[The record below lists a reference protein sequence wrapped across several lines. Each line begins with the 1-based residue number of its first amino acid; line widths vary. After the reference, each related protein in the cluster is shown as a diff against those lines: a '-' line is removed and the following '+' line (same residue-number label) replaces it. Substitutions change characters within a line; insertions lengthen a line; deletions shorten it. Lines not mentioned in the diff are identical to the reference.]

1 MPIRD
6 PLKRKEYQRELMR
19 KRRQGLTNK
28 DVRPNV
34 SPSVLDLNNSV
45 SPVSPKAE

>member
-1 MPIRD
+1 MPIKDKER
-6 PLKRKEYQRELMR
+6 LREYQRELMR

-34 SPSVLDLNNSV
+34 SPSVLYPDSSV
-45 SPVSPKAE
+45 SR